1 MNVETETGA
10 NFSSLGMPG
19 TSNLFTIDGLSQNDN
34 GFGVPMSGASLLLL
48 GQNQIQE
55 ATVVS
60 IGYSGQFGGAASER
74 TATCTPSNESGSS
87 DLRWRE
93 TLKHTL
99 NW

>member
-1 MNVETETGA
+1 MVMNVETESGD

-34 GFGVPMSGASLLLL
+34 GYSIPLSGAAFLLL

-60 IGYSGQFGGAASER
+60 IGYSGQFGGAAGANVNYV
-74 TATCTPSNESGSS
+74 TKSGGNAFHGNAQYY
-87 DLRWRE
+87 WNYN
-93 TLKHTL
+93 H
-99 NW
+99 